1 MNQNKL
7 SIRFI
12 INKARK
18 NKQGECPLYC
28 RMTYEQNRKQ
38 FATGH
43 FIRDKDWDAKKQ
55 LSKNNLINSQIKL
68 TVSNIQTAYLKLRL
82 ENDSFSVSDIY
93 GYYNGENNGKSV
105 PGTLEYFAEY
115 LDQLKGLCGRD
126 ISEST
131 YSKFQYVYNQVEEF
145 IHWKFSKNDITLD
158 NLNPKFLADLDH
170 YLKVERNQVQVTV
183 NKAIQRFRKPVR
195 LAVQEGILKT
205 DPFYSFKPKRVINNV
220 VFLTNEELIKLEE
233 FKFVQSRLE
242 YVKDLFVFSC
252 YTGLPYQE
260 VMSLEEKNIQ
270 TSFDNNLW
278 ISIHRK
284 KTNRSLSIPLLPK
297 AIQII
302 DRYKSNSTNVF
313 SKISNQKVN
322 SYLKE
327 IAEIVGIEKRIT
339 HHTARKTFASTV
351 LLYNNVPM
359 EIVSEL
365 LGHSSIKITQEYYGK
380 IVQRRVSEEMNRISK
395 III

>member
-18 NKQGECPLYC
+18 NRRGECPLYC
-28 RMTYEQNRKQ
+28 RITYGQNRKQ

-43 FIRDKDWDAKKQ
+43 FVRDKNWDAKKQ
-55 LSKNNLINSQIKL
+55 LSKNNLINSQIEL
-68 TVSNIQTAYLKLRL
+68 TISNIQRAYLKLML
-82 ENDSFSVSDIY
+82 DKDSFSVGDIY
-93 GYYNGENNGKSV
+93 GYYIGENDDKAV
-105 PGTLEYFAEY
+105 PDTLEYFLGY
-115 LDQLKGLCGRD
+115 LNQLKELCGKD
-126 ISEST
+126 ITQST
-131 YSKFQYVYNQVEEF
+131 YSKFQYVYNQVTEF
-145 IHWKFSKNDITLD
+145 IHWKYSKNDISLD
-158 NLNPKFLADLDH
+158 KLNPKFLVDFEY

-195 LAVQEGILKT
+195 LAVQEGILKV
-205 DPFYSFKPKRVINNV
+205 DPFYSFKPKRVKNKVI
-220 VFLTNEELIKLEE
+220 FLSSEELSILEE
-233 FKFVQSRLE
+233 FKFAQSRLE

-260 VMSLEEKNIQ
+260 VMSLEKKNIQ
-270 TSFDNNLW
+270 MSFDKNLW

-302 DRYKSNSTNVF
+302 DLYKSNSLNVF
-313 SKISNQKVN
+313 PKISNQKVN

-339 HHTARKTFASTV
+339 HHTARKTFASTI
-351 LLYNNVPM
+351 LLYNDVPM

-365 LGHSSIKITQEYYGK
+365 LGHSSIKITQEHYGK
-380 IVQRRVSEEMNRISK
+380 IVQKRISEEMRRISGNLV
-395 III
+395 